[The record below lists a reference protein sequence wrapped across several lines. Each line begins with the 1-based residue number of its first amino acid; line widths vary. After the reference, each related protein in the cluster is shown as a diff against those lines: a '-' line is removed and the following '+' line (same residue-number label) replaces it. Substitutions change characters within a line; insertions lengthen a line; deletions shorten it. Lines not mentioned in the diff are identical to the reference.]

1 MLRLIVLR
9 LDGQQSWLRSRFS
22 MEFLRWMEF
31 ISTDPKA
38 AKSIKSWQMRSMPM
52 LYANCNVYLW
62 FLWPFYRQRRRT
74 PLSVYP
80 IDNDCRRVARAQ
92 LASLFIWPKQRWAR
106 DPSLLIQALDN
117 WHLRCYPL
125 SFKTSQCSRI
135 WVIWG
140 PFLQSNKWV
149 PWKPLDKEKH
159 PYEDEWFTWLTWGLW
174 VFSVCW

>member
-1 MLRLIVLR
+1 MDNRVDSDPDSPMNFCDEWSSFRLILKQLR
-9 LDGQQSWLRSRFS
+9 VSKAGRWDPCRCYMQTAMCIYDSYGLFIGNGDG
-22 MEFLRWMEF
+22 
-31 ISTDPKA
+31 P
-38 AKSIKSWQMRSMPM
+38 
-52 LYANCNVYLW
+52 
-62 FLWPFYRQRRRT
+62 

-135 WVIWG
+135 WVILG

-159 PYEDEWFTWLTWGLW
+159 PYEDEWFTWLTLGMW
-174 VFSVCW
+174 VLGRVCW